1 LLENFVAACSA
12 LSIGWHGCCA
22 GSELAAADEAG
33 EGSQLRTGGYELAV
47 GGGEAGGAGR
57 VLGSRQLARY
67 YRQSYRPAD
76 ARRSVAVA
84 SLVDQCAPTKE
95 TLRDW

>member
-1 LLENFVAACSA
+1 MA
-12 LSIGWHGCCA
+12 WDGCCA
-22 GSELAAADEAG
+22 GHELAVAAEEG

-84 SLVDQCAPTKE
+84 SLVDQCAPSI
-95 TLRDW
+95 RDIA